1 MVRAQMITGEKPES
15 KRRFC
20 GNCFHHNVYE
30 YPDLI
35 LCKLHYQSGKDSIV
49 PTLGFCE
56 HWRPTSEECF
66 CVREASKKRDKTVND
81 KKSS

>member
-1 MVRAQMITGEKPES
+1 MVRARMITGEKSES

-35 LCKLHYQSGKDSIV
+35 LCNMRYESGKDSIV
-49 PTLGFCE
+49 STLGFCE
-56 HWRPTSEECF
+56 HWKPAPQECF
-66 CVREASKKRDKTVND
+66 CVKEALKKRDQNCNP
-81 KKSS
+81 